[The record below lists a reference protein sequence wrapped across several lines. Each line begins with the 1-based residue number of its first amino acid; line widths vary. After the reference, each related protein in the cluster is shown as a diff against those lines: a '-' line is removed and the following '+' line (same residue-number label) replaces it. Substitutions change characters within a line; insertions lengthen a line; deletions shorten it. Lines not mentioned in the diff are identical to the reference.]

1 MLRSTCGLMQ
11 ALASRPA
18 VGAAG
23 RAAGDVK
30 DSRQRRPT
38 MWSVH
43 YDLSIDT
50 ARADAL
56 FASALQI
63 SDAPSAVQV
72 KQAIDAATRT
82 LGDLGCVARV
92 AQEFGEHP
100 EAAVTRMRW
109 AREEVACVFDGSPSH
124 PDDAPRPVPPAGA
137 RPAPRPPGG
146 PARQPPRR
154 P

>member
-1 MLRSTCGLMQ
+1 
-11 ALASRPA
+11 
-18 VGAAG
+18 
-23 RAAGDVK
+23 
-30 DSRQRRPT
+30 

-72 KQAIDAATRT
+72 KQAIDAATSA
-82 LGDLGCVARV
+82 LGDLGCAARV

-100 EAAVTRMRW
+100 ETAVTRMRW
-109 AREEVACVFDGSPSH
+109 AREEVACVFGGSPSG
-124 PDDAPRPVPPAGA
+124 PELRSPA
-137 RPAPRPPGG
+137 RPARWRLPRP
-146 PARQPPRR
+146 ATARR
-154 P
+154 PGRPAAWPPPAAGLLAAGTRHGQPTAISAESASRSLRRTRS